1 MAALKKM
8 KNQIVMGQDRECDY
22 GMPLHDHQADDSRA
36 RKYNKG
42 IFHVF
47 PERQALPGLD

>member
-1 MAALKKM
+1 
-8 KNQIVMGQDRECDY
+8 MGQDRECDY
-22 GMPLHDHQADDSRA
+22 GMPLHDHQADDSRV

-47 PERQALPGLD
+47 QKDRHFLAWTEHRFRDRDELV